1 MPRPHKA
8 LVLSFHGWSGTG
20 KNFVAQMLAENLY
33 RDGLRSDCVKMFI
46 AMFHF
51 PHSQFV
57 DLYKVRPGAAGEPRH
72 PAAGATV
79 KQTLLATLPCKKVG
93 SREAGG
99 GCGGQAAAVAEPV
112 TETPTLPWHTGGKTE
127 ALNSHNADGIVGWLC
142 VTAVLRCHRKRGTE
156 TSTIVTVLSH
166 LGTSGQ
172 NIPLLFR
179 HSGDVVFKTS
189 QQVSKLSLAVRQSPL
204 HLWLSVLEFR
214 RRPLKVEVA

>member
-99 GCGGQAAAVAEPV
+99 GVWRPGSCCGRTCDRDPYSAVA
-112 TETPTLPWHTGGKTE
+112 
-127 ALNSHNADGIVGWLC
+127 
-142 VTAVLRCHRKRGTE
+142 HRRE
-156 TSTIVTVLSH
+156 
-166 LGTSGQ
+166 
-172 NIPLLFR
+172 
-179 HSGDVVFKTS
+179 D
-189 QQVSKLSLAVRQSPL
+189 
-204 HLWLSVLEFR
+204 
-214 RRPLKVEVA
+214 